1 MMRMVAVL
9 KKIFLFLRQKK
20 NTATHISV
28 FWEAEEHKI
37 KIKNANNRL

>member
-9 KKIFLFLRQKK
+9 KKFLLLLRQKK

-37 KIKNANNRL
+37 KIKNADNRL